1 MFTSHPF
8 PCPQKPLVSIRGD
21 IVADIAVPFWLFL
34 CVFILALIGFV
45 DRIFSPAMRW
55 FFRRKVN
62 AVIDELNTRLPLKIR
77 QFKMTDREVL
87 IDRLTYDPAVLKAAE
102 EHARD
107 ENIPIAVAMTGA
119 KIYAREIVP
128 AFNAYA
134 YFRVGARIAKWLA
147 TSLYRVR
154 LGYADSEALSKVDPE
169 AAVVFVMNHRSNMDY
184 VLVTYLASTSTALSY
199 AVGEWARVA
208 GLQQLI
214 RLMGAYF
221 IRRNSRGGLYRKVLA
236 RYVQMATEAGVP
248 QAMFPEGGLSRDGLL
263 KPAKLGLLAYIV
275 AAWKPAGTKN
285 RRDVVFIPVGLNYDR
300 VLEDRTLIAQIDG
313 KPKRQPAWK
322 ATWRTFA
329 FLGHSLSLRLRGR
342 WHRFGYAAVS
352 FGAPISLTAFFK
364 DANVQDLDSL
374 DEANR
379 MALIEKLGEKLMAD
393 VGSHVPA
400 LPVSLVATALLEA
413 QDSGDAGLDE
423 LELKSAVLALIER
436 LETKGAYVHIP
447 RADRDYAVTAGLRM
461 LVLRN
466 IVEERDGRYV
476 VAKGEGVVTRYYANA
491 ISHLV

>member
-1 MFTSHPF
+1 
-8 PCPQKPLVSIRGD
+8 
-21 IVADIAVPFWLFL
+21 VADIAVPFWLFL

-45 DRIFSPAMRW
+45 DRIFSPAVRW
-55 FFRRKVN
+55 FFRRKFN

-107 ENIPIAVAMTGA
+107 ENMSIALAMTEA
-119 KIYAREIVP
+119 KTYAREIVP

-134 YFRVGARIAKWLA
+134 YFRIGARIAKWLA

-169 AAVVFVMNHRSNMDY
+169 AAVIFVMNHRSNMDY
-184 VLVTYLASTSTALSY
+184 VLVTYLAATSTALSY

-248 QAMFPEGGLSRDGLL
+248 QAMFPEGGLSRDGLI

-275 AAWKPAGTKN
+275 AAWKPAATKN
-285 RRDVVFIPVGLNYDR
+285 SRDVVFIPVGLNYDR

-322 ATWRTFA
+322 KAWRTFV
-329 FLGHSLSLRLRGR
+329 FLGNSLSLRLRSR

-352 FGAPISLTAFFK
+352 FGAPISLTAFFHE
-364 DANVQDLDSL
+364 ANVRDLDVL
-374 DEANR
+374 EEAER

-400 LPVSLVATALLEA
+400 LPVSLVATALLNA
-413 QDSGDAGLDE
+413 GKMGLDE
-423 LELKSAVLALIER
+423 LELKSAVLALMES
-436 LETKGAYVHIP
+436 LEKNGAYVHIP

-466 IVEERDGRYV
+466 IVEEVDGRYQ
-476 VAKGEGVVTRYYANA
+476 VAKGEDVVTRYYANA
-491 ISHLV
+491 IAHLV